1 MGVAMPRVLPATYVY
16 MDKVMDI
23 ERTMRTALQ
32 VRSCLRSF
40 GASQCFN
47 PPSKKL
53 CSSLQLPICYQS
65 SHLSSHHDCM
75 DMCMQAMPPDEF
87 INILRPVFQQDEI
100 KLIIVGGILGA
111 AAGAVQQFAI
121 FSLVS

>member
-1 MGVAMPRVLPATYVY
+1 MA
-16 MDKVMDI
+16 
-23 ERTMRTALQ
+23 
-32 VRSCLRSF
+32 
-40 GASQCFN
+40 
-47 PPSKKL
+47 
-53 CSSLQLPICYQS
+53 
-65 SHLSSHHDCM
+65 
-75 DMCMQAMPPDEF
+75 MCMQAMPPDEF

>member
-1 MGVAMPRVLPATYVY
+1 MGAAMPRVLPATYVY

-47 PPSKKL
+47 PPSKR
-53 CSSLQLPICYQS
+53 
-65 SHLSSHHDCM
+65 
-75 DMCMQAMPPDEF
+75 A
-87 INILRPVFQQDEI
+87 VFQF
-100 KLIIVGGILGA
+100 
-111 AAGAVQQFAI
+111 AVAHLLSI
-121 FSLVS
+121 EPSVITS